1 MGGSGSKLFSG
12 LSSSRITSKQ
22 DLATK
27 TKDTTDMADALF
39 QFMYANFEPKEIW
52 DISVHPELYVSA
64 LSEMIEAQ
72 FNILGYAT
80 DRTVQGEI
88 YFEKYEDLK
97 YDKWPSAKQEAHKKN
112 CQIIAFFFIRVFQIL
127 GAVLMVVKQSVR
139 DVIRD
144 EGDDRRSSW
153 SDERSVLGER
163 RIPRVNYSQ
172 RGGAP
177 QLGEAYQR
185 GGAPQWGGALVSSD
199 TILGPF
205 EFLRWSL
212 EDPSDDEKRL
222 ATDPSKN
229 GYSLYKVKD
238 TNLLLRFKPFDK
250 FKSITKESINDDN
263 PEFIVLVKR
272 GETADAKPVKIK
284 VISIFPRD
292 LSPTTLVQEFQ
303 FRIAQINPRGGRPK
317 NDDEEN
323 KIIITH
329 NDKDDVETRRRT
341 YSISKTPFT
350 VSNFIEGSVTLSPSI
365 HLKYILENIF
375 FYKYILPITAA
386 EGRTYSKLQTLDIKK
401 TDADQQ
407 SKTVAEPGTVVDFK
421 KITNPM
427 VADTGRKLLEQNG
440 SAHCVNRALQLLNAS
455 SIMDSTLPAHTKV
468 CTFSV
473 PGFTA
478 TTSLDKYE
486 PTRTLAQLY
495 GKINIKSG
503 LPLSDVEFA
512 KAQKVLTAFV
522 SRKDSSVKGDPLS
535 KGDIGDSVEKDS
547 LQRALE
553 RLQTAFD
560 VTKGA
565 KLDGFGDISI
575 ASPKECANL
584 DPVNNPLEEGKGH
597 RLDKDS
603 NLVRQLRDASQELL
617 AYHVNKTVVLSDFL
631 KELFT
636 IKQRPNGTWEVKGI
650 NIKYLVLGFKGLD
663 ILTDQARE
671 ILVDY
676 YEGCETIFQKKGLS
690 KFKEV
695 FKGEVADAG
704 PAAAAAVPTEPAVP
718 TVPTAPPAPV
728 PPAPRP
734 PV

>member
-22 DLATK
+22 DLATR

-97 YDKWPSAKQEAHKKN
+97 YDKWSAAKQEGHKKN

-153 SDERSVLGER
+153 SDERSLLGER

-172 RGGAP
+172 R
-177 QLGEAYQR
+177 
-185 GGAPQWGGALVSSD
+185 GGALVSSD

-212 EDPSDDEKRL
+212 EDPTDDEKRL
-222 ATDPSKN
+222 AADPSKN

-250 FKSITKESINDDN
+250 FKSITKDSVNDDN

-303 FRIAQINPRGGRPK
+303 FRIAQINLRGGRPK

-329 NDKDDVETRRRT
+329 NEKDDVETRRRT

-401 TDADQQ
+401 TDANQQ
-407 SKTVAEPGTVVDFK
+407 SKTVAEPGTVVDFR
-421 KITNPM
+421 KITNQM
-427 VADTGRKLLEQNG
+427 ISDTGKLLEQNSG
-440 SAHCVNRALQLLNAS
+440 AHCVNRALQLLNAS
-455 SIMDSTLPAHTKV
+455 SIMDSTLPAYTKV

-473 PGFTA
+473 PGSTA
-478 TTSLDKYE
+478 TTALDKYA

-503 LPLSDVEFA
+503 LPLSDAEFA

-522 SRKDSSVKGDPLS
+522 SRKDSSAKGDPLAKADLGNS
-535 KGDIGDSVEKDS
+535 GEKDS
-547 LQRALE
+547 LQSALE

-584 DPVNNPLEEGKGH
+584 DPTRNPLEEGKGH

-704 PAAAAAVPTEPAVP
+704 SA
-718 TVPTAPPAPV
+718 VPTAPATAPAAAPAAPPAPPV
-728 PPAPRP
+728 PTAPRP
-734 PV
+734 P

>member
-1 MGGSGSKLFSG
+1 MGGSGSKLFPA
-12 LSSSRITSKQ
+12 LSSSRISSKQ
-22 DLATK
+22 DLHTK
-27 TKDTTDMADALF
+27 MKDTTDMADALF

-52 DISVHPELYVSA
+52 DISVHPELYVTA

-97 YDKWPSAKQEAHKKN
+97 YEKWSAAKQEGHKKN

-153 SDERSVLGER
+153 SDERSLLGER

-172 RGGAP
+172 R
-177 QLGEAYQR
+177 
-185 GGAPQWGGALVSSD
+185 GGALVSSD

-212 EDPSDDEKRL
+212 EDPSEEEKRL
-222 ATDPSKN
+222 AQDPSKA
-229 GYSLYKVKD
+229 GYSLYKIKD

-250 FKSITKESINDDN
+250 FKSITKESVNDDN
-263 PEFIVLVKR
+263 PEFIILVKR
-272 GETADAKPVKIK
+272 GETPDAKPVKIK
-284 VISIFPRD
+284 VMSIYPRD
-292 LSPTTLVQEFQ
+292 LSSTTLVQEFQ
-303 FRIAQINPRGGRPK
+303 FRIAQIVPRGGRPK

-323 KIIITH
+323 KIVITL
-329 NDKDDVETRRRT
+329 NEKRDDETRRRT
-341 YSISKTPFT
+341 YSISRTPFT
-350 VSNFIEGSVTLSPSI
+350 VSNFIEGSITLSPSI

-375 FYKYILPITAA
+375 FYKYVLPTTAA
-386 EGRTYSKLQTLDIKK
+386 EGRTYSKLQMLDVKK
-401 TDADQQ
+401 TDADEP
-407 SKTVAEPGTVVDFK
+407 SKTVAAPGTVVDFR

-427 VADTGRKLLEQNG
+427 VAETGKLLETTS

-455 SIMDSTLPAHTKV
+455 NIMDSTLPAYTKI

-473 PGFTA
+473 PGSTA
-478 TTSLDKYE
+478 TTSLDKYQ

-512 KAQKVLTAFV
+512 KAQKILTAFV
-522 SRKDSSVKGDPLS
+522 SKKDSSAKGDPLS
-535 KGDIGDSVEKDS
+535 KADIGDTVEKES
-547 LQRALE
+547 LERALE
-553 RLQTAFD
+553 RLQAAFD
-560 VTKGA
+560 VTKGG

-575 ASPKECANL
+575 AAPKECANL
-584 DPVNNPLEEGKGH
+584 DPARNPLEEGKGH
-597 RLDKDS
+597 KLDKDS
-603 NLVRQLRDASQELL
+603 NLVRQLRDVSQELL

-690 KFKEV
+690 KFKEE
-695 FKGEVADAG
+695 FKGEGADAA
-704 PAAAAAVPTEPAVP
+704 PS
-718 TVPTAPPAPV
+718 APPAPQAPPAAPAPAAPSA
-728 PPAPRP
+728 PPAPGAAPRAP

>member
-1 MGGSGSKLFSG
+1 MGGSGSKLFPG

-22 DLATK
+22 DLHTK
-27 TKDTTDMADALF
+27 MKDTTDMSDALF

-52 DISVHPELYVSA
+52 DISVHPELYVTA

-97 YDKWPSAKQEAHKKN
+97 YEKWSSAKQEGHKKN

-144 EGDDRRSSW
+144 GGDERRSSW

-172 RGGAP
+172 RGGA
-177 QLGEAYQR
+177 
-185 GGAPQWGGALVSSD
+185 LVSSD

-212 EDPSDDEKRL
+212 EDPSEDEKRL
-222 ATDPSKN
+222 AQDPSKA

-250 FKSITKESINDDN
+250 FKSITKDSVNDDN

-284 VISIFPRD
+284 VLSIFPRD
-292 LSPTTLVQEFQ
+292 LSPPTLVQEFQ
-303 FRIAQINPRGGRPK
+303 FRIAQTAPRAGRLR

-329 NDKDDVETRRRT
+329 NEKDDVETRRRT
-341 YSISKTPFT
+341 YSISRTPFT
-350 VSNFIEGSVTLSPSI
+350 VSNFIEGSITLSPSI

-375 FYKYILPITAA
+375 FYKYILPTTAA
-386 EGRTYSKLQTLDIKK
+386 EGRTYSKMQTLDIKK
-401 TDADQQ
+401 TDADEV
-407 SKTVAEPGTVVDFK
+407 SKRIAEPGTVVDFR

-427 VADTGRKLLEQNG
+427 VADTGKLLEQTS

-455 SIMDSTLPAHTKV
+455 SIMDSTLPAYTKV

-473 PGFTA
+473 PGSTA
-478 TTSLDKYE
+478 TTSLDKYK

-503 LPLSDVEFA
+503 LPLSDAEFA
-512 KAQKVLTAFV
+512 KAQKILTAFV
-522 SRKDSSVKGDPLS
+522 SRKDSSAKGDPLS
-535 KGDIGDSVEKDS
+535 KADIGDTVEKES
-547 LQRALE
+547 LERALE

-560 VTKGA
+560 VTKGG

-584 DPVNNPLEEGKGH
+584 DPTRNPLEEGKGH
-597 RLDKDS
+597 KLDKDS
-603 NLVRQLRDASQELL
+603 NLVRELRDVSQELL

-631 KELFT
+631 KEFFT

-690 KFKEV
+690 KFKEE
-695 FKGEVADAG
+695 FKGAVADAALPG
-704 PAAAAAVPTEPAVP
+704 PPAP
-718 TVPTAPPAPV
+718 PGRNAPPAPL
-728 PPAPRP
+728 AP
-734 PV
+734 

>member
-1 MGGSGSKLFSG
+1 MGGSGSKIFSG

-22 DLATK
+22 DLATR

-64 LSEMIEAQ
+64 LSEMIETQ
-72 FNILGYAT
+72 FNIIGYAT
-80 DRTVQGEI
+80 ERTVQGEI
-88 YFEKYEDLK
+88 YFAKYENLK
-97 YDKWPSAKQEAHKKN
+97 FDKWSAAKQEDHKRN

-153 SDERSVLGER
+153 RGERLILGER
-163 RIPRVNYSQ
+163 LPRVDYSQ

-177 QLGEAYQR
+177 QWGGSPQR
-185 GGAPQWGGALVSSD
+185 GGALVSSD

-212 EDPSDDEKRL
+212 EDPTDEEKRL

-250 FKSITKESINDDN
+250 FKSITKDSLNDDN

-284 VISIFPRD
+284 VLNIFPRE
-292 LSPTTLVQEFQ
+292 LSPTTLVQELQ
-303 FRIAQINPRGGRPK
+303 FRIAQIAPKGGRPK

-323 KIIITH
+323 KITITL
-329 NDKDDVETRRRT
+329 NDKRDEETRRRT
-341 YSISKTPFT
+341 YSILKTPFT

-375 FYKYILPITAA
+375 FYKYVLPITAS
-386 EGRTYSKLQTLDIKK
+386 EGRTYSKLHTLDIRK
-401 TDADQQ
+401 TDADEE
-407 SKTVAEPGTVVDFK
+407 SKTIAEPGTVVDFR

-427 VADTGRKLLEQNG
+427 VADTGKLLEQNSG
-440 SAHCVNRALQLLNAS
+440 AHCVNRALQLLNAS
-455 SIMDSTLPAHTKV
+455 SIMDSTLPAYTKV

-473 PGFTA
+473 PGSTA
-478 TTSLDKYE
+478 TTTLDKYA

-503 LPLSDVEFA
+503 LPLSDAEFA
-512 KAQKVLTAFV
+512 KAQKILAAFV
-522 SRKDSSVKGDPLS
+522 SKKDNPAKGDPLA
-535 KGDIGDSVEKDS
+535 KANIGNSGEKDS
-547 LQRALE
+547 LQSALE

-575 ASPKECANL
+575 AAPKECANL
-584 DPVNNPLEEGKGH
+584 DPARNPLEEGKGH
-597 RLDKDS
+597 KLDKDS

-617 AYHVNKTVVLSDFL
+617 AYHVNKTVVLTDFL

-695 FKGEVADAG
+695 FKGEVADAESAA
-704 PAAAAAVPTEPAVP
+704 PAVPMAPAAVPTAPAAVP
-718 TVPTAPPAPV
+718 MAPAAPPA
-728 PPAPRP
+728 PAPRP